1 MDITV
6 VLSYLGVVVFL
17 TLMPGPDI
25 LFVIAQSISQNKK
38 AGIATAL
45 GLCSGLIVHISA
57 AALGISAIIY
67 QSAIAFAIVKYAG
80 AIYLLFLSFQSFRE
94 KDTNLNGTN
103 NKRLFNYKALYK
115 KGILMNILNPKV
127 SLLFLALL
135 PQFVNE
141 SIGNVTGQVFIL
153 GMITMLQALV
163 IFVGISILSDK
174 IRYLLDHNSFI
185 AKRINVI
192 KGSILGAIGLQIAF
206 SEK

>member
-1 MDITV
+1 MDIAM

-38 AGIATAL
+38 AGIATAI
-45 GLCSGLIVHISA
+45 GLCTGLIVHISA
-57 AALGISAIIY
+57 ATLGISALIY
-67 QSAIAFAIVKYAG
+67 QSALAFSIVKYAG
-80 AIYLLFLSFQSFRE
+80 AIYLLFLAIQSFRE
-94 KDTNLNGTN
+94 KDMDLKGTN
-103 NKRLFNYKALYK
+103 NKRLFNYKSLYK
-115 KGILMNILNPKV
+115 KGVLMNILNPKV

-135 PQFVNE
+135 PQFVDE

-153 GMITMLQALV
+153 GMITMVQALV

-174 IRYLLDHNSFI
+174 IRYLLELNSFI

-192 KGSILGAIGLQIAF
+192 KGSILGVIGVQIAF